1 MRGLYAAGEDTGGVH
16 GANRLGGNGVANST
30 VYGGIA
36 GDVMGARVKPG
47 GGLPDPDKA
56 AIAAAEARAFAPFG
70 RKAGAGDLT
79 EMRERLLRIMWD
91 DVGILRTAETLARGK
106 AALETLTRDIEACG
120 IADGS
125 RRYNLTWMDRLN
137 LENLT
142 LVSRAICAA
151 ADFRKDSRGAHFR
164 EDFPQPSDLAGSAFT
179 KATLAG
185 GAITV
190 TSEPV
195 TFSRVR
201 PGQSL
206 LGQAAE

>member
-1 MRGLYAAGEDTGGVH
+1 
-16 GANRLGGNGVANST
+16 
-30 VYGGIA
+30 
-36 GDVMGARVKPG
+36 
-47 GGLPDPDKA
+47 
-56 AIAAAEARAFAPFG
+56 
-70 RKAGAGDLT
+70 
-79 EMRERLLRIMWD
+79 MWD

-106 AALETLTRDIEACG
+106 AALETLTRDIAACG
-120 IADGS
+120 IARHQPPLQPHLDG
-125 RRYNLTWMDRLN
+125 NRLN

-164 EDFPQPSDLAGSAFT
+164 EDFPQPSDLAVSAFT

-201 PGQSL
+201 PGEPA
-206 LGQAAE
+206 GQGARSKSRSP